1 MNVDEALSWYDDLQ
15 EGVDYK
21 IEHNKNAFAILLNTL
36 MMAQNINKAELA
48 ARLEKSAPY
57 ITKVLRGDE
66 NLTISS
72 MTTLLDAID
81 CDLHINGCHR
91 DHEIH
96 WHTVITG
103 GLVGNEDQY
112 SNLWAKQ
119 ERHGKK
125 AA

>member
-1 MNVDEALSWYDDLQ
+1 MNVDDALSWYDNLQ
-15 EGVDYK
+15 EGVNYK

-36 MMAQNINKAELA
+36 MMEQNINKAELA
-48 ARLEKSAPY
+48 TRLEKSAPY

-72 MTTLLDAID
+72 MTTLLNAID
-81 CDLHINGCHR
+81 CDLYINGCHR
-91 DHEIH
+91 DHKMH

-103 GLVGNEDQY
+103 GIVGNEERY
-112 SNLWAKQ
+112 SNYWAVQ